1 MPAFTRLQLRQAS
14 AGPFGKRH
22 ARRIGMAIRPVAEA
36 AAVHRGVRLELRRRW
51 HVLRSG
57 TASRSRFFCRPQH
70 RNLAGPIE
78 RAVGT
83 GQICKL
89 SAEFSGYCFIPCKH
103 PTLRQQQAKGCGTRH
118 PSYARYAGWGRRRFH
133 AYPRLA
139 PGATILCPLCG
150 LKSSGHPPAELPHV
164 SQKQANVWHHCI
176 KKQILR
182 CAQDDTFIVFRMTAR
197 NNGSVGVHR
206 QFKKLPHVSPVTPTS
221 GARRGPQ
228 WANVGH
234 HCTKKQVLRFAQ
246 DFGRRPRH
254 PRKPESW
261 LSGDPSQ
268 TPPQRL
274 N

>member
-14 AGPFGKRH
+14 AGPFCKRH
-22 ARRIGMAIRPVAEA
+22 ARRLGVAIRPVAEA
-36 AAVHRGVRLELRRRW
+36 AAVHRGVCLQLRRRW

-103 PTLRQQQAKGCGTRH
+103 PTLANSRLEWDTRHPSYARYAGWGRRRFHAYPRLTPGATILCPLCGLKSSGHPPAELPHPSQQQALGWDTRH

-164 SQKQANVWHHCI
+164 S
-176 KKQILR
+176 
-182 CAQDDTFIVFRMTAR
+182 
-197 NNGSVGVHR
+197 
-206 QFKKLPHVSPVTPTS
+206 PVTPTS
-221 GARRGPQ
+221 RASLGTPTR
-228 WANVGH
+228 ANVGH
-234 HCTKKQVLRFAQ
+234 HCIIALM
-246 DFGRRPRH
+246 
-254 PRKPESW
+254 E
-261 LSGDPSQ
+261 
-268 TPPQRL
+268 
-274 N
+274 